1 LFVGLIVGIDRFQRR
16 RLLTKER
23 EKQKIKE
30 VELRAIAA
38 EAQAKAVEAENERQ
52 TKELEEARQLQLSML
67 PKKLPELPHL
77 DIAVYMK
84 TATEVGG
91 DYYDFHV
98 SLDGTLTIVIGD
110 ATGHG
115 MRAGTMVTAAK
126 SLFSTH
132 AANPDILFTFTEISR
147 CLKYMDMHL
156 LTMCMAIIKITDHK
170 MIMSSAGMPPTL
182 LFREDTK
189 QLDEITLKGMPLGA
203 VNTFPYSLKETTLQ
217 TGDTLL
223 LLSDGLPELFN
234 SQKEMFGYEKVQT
247 EFHKV
252 AEKSP
257 EKIIERLKSC
267 VFDWTGKSEPDDD
280 VTFVV
285 IKVK

>member
-1 LFVGLIVGIDRFQRR
+1 
-16 RLLTKER
+16 
-23 EKQKIKE
+23 
-30 VELRAIAA
+30 
-38 EAQAKAVEAENERQ
+38 
-52 TKELEEARQLQLSML
+52 ML
-67 PKKLPELPHL
+67 PKKLPQLPNL

-98 SLDGTLTIVIGD
+98 GMDGTLTVVVGD

-132 AANPDILFTFTEISR
+132 AANPDILFTFSEISR
-147 CLKYMDMHL
+147 CIKHMDMHL
-156 LTMCMAIIKITDHK
+156 LTMCMTVMKINQNK
-170 MIMSSAGMPPTL
+170 MIMSTAGMPPTL
-182 LFREDTK
+182 IFRNQTK
-189 QLDEITLKGMPLGA
+189 QLEEIALKGMPLGA
-203 VNTFPYSLKETTLQ
+203 VESFPYAIKETELNS
-217 TGDTLL
+217 GDTLL
-223 LLSDGLPELFN
+223 MMSDGFPELFN
-234 SQKEMFGYEKVQT
+234 NEKELYGYERVQND
-247 EFHKV
+247 FHKV

-257 EKIIERLKSC
+257 EQIIDRLKENAFEWSG
-267 VFDWTGKSEPDDD
+267 DSEPDDD